1 MSGSIDQKTGVTL
14 PEPHPMT
21 FNPFKSEQHF
31 SLDWPDPFEQST
43 LHHSPEL
50 NELRGCIESSHV
62 SSVLMCDIAA
72 AREGP
77 AYKEPII
84 KMIEVKQVS
93 NELKVSYTGDTVSLE
108 RAFQCGL
115 IPVSVYEK
123 ILQRQTTCQDAA
135 EDVPLFESVE
145 EVEICEV
152 NKLVLECLS
161 RKKSLTS
168 ERDFHTLRSFH
179 GVDQEAML
187 NMLGAQLDVGD
198 PDEVQYVNLDEVED
212 AMSGIEDMLTV
223 DAAIQ
228 CDLMSSS
235 STLTVLGNKQQFI
248 GLVLPSSGEIQTMAN
263 SFKDDQN
270 ITTSTFTSSLISNQ
284 DKITAFYI
292 PEFSEVVD
300 ICAAVQRD
308 LIDSDTVQVLESLE
322 IPAVCPDVDDLHE
335 KFSSWLMYKKLIVDG
350 CFHAAD
356 CLKVDNIPSHTEA
369 KQLLISYLMIN
380 SYIDP
385 KTEKRVL
392 ILDKQM
398 SKMVKI
404 FLDDSTRSENCEK
417 NITSLNLNVG
427 DQSEQVGL
435 DILLHINEGTEEMM
449 KCPQQTSD
457 SPNFVSSFNGTITFN
472 EKTHENEKAVNQH
485 PVVEVSG
492 DIEDIE
498 RPGPDAAE
506 ETICHKNTNYAR
518 SGEFVDRIYGNS
530 LKLDEGS
537 DNEALDISNVPV
549 ASECLSEGFESECLV
564 KPRQQ
569 TLPYF
574 DPGPLCSESE
584 GTDVIEAE
592 SLCSE
597 DFREGDF
604 EQDYVSQLLKAQ
616 MEEGG
621 ILDVPPEI
629 RSELEAA
636 LSKGLVD
643 ERTVLKLLDSHS
655 YDKESEEGDEEGTM
669 SALKQATS
677 DGFTSS
683 NLAISIME
691 KPSRPRSACTVPI
704 SEPLQSELVTDDAD
718 RILNLDLEASICP
731 EKDCNHSISDG
742 HHLHLI
748 DINGAEN
755 TQQPNERKVT
765 AMRLNLNDEEA
776 SKRQIE
782 SEIRGT
788 VVDYESTGNV
798 EEMNSSSQHY
808 HPSGGGLG
816 SVMCSSTSWS
826 QVTAECDH
834 HSDKSC
840 LLAEGSDS
848 RGVISQ
854 QLTDSAAA
862 HSLGIENAAPTTQ
875 PSNDRANPNGH
886 TTSVSHTKSDSS
898 PFVDDFITAAFDA
911 ELGNQ
916 PASETNF
923 DTASFPRSALS
934 EENTMK
940 SHTSELQ
947 SPLHSEPTPNLD
959 YSSARAENAISS
971 VSWDNGSHDNNITED
986 GNRVTSRLQ
995 TALHSDSNFSIE
1007 PEPCHSVLVGE
1018 RFPQSHIALE
1028 EITASNGTT
1037 PRRVD
1042 VGDPEFC
1049 TQATTRVSAE
1059 AVLVDKNSSGSLD
1072 YFERGTGHLSPERQ
1086 HGGVFR
1092 IAEDMEPASVSRRA
1106 HPAEA
1111 NDEQQADTD
1120 GKVSGL
1126 KISCEQLETGMVA
1139 GLGGDVLPEN
1149 REHGSSEHPQN
1160 ASEYP
1165 NDVSEHPINAPEH
1178 PYNASEHPCNV
1189 SEHSHRASEYPSDA
1203 SEHPHNAPKYPNDIS
1218 KYPHDVSEHIHYAP
1232 GHPQNASEHPND
1244 ASGHPLYSP
1253 EYPND
1258 ISKYP
1263 DDISKHPHDAPEY
1276 PSGVSKHPLDSPCA
1290 SSEHPV
1296 DAPEYLSDAPGCHHD
1311 VSEHPHD
1318 ASEHPQVVSNK
1329 TDLSDF
1335 APDCFIRSEV
1345 SCSAPSVVSNPVAT
1359 SLDHQREITE
1369 VVNVSDLQK
1378 AQDVD
1383 SPVSIVPISQQLSEE
1398 GSYHEGDTSH
1408 SVTESAHPDLLMDLL
1423 KQNALRHN
1431 SEGRNSELI
1440 QQNDKVSERTEESD
1454 APSIQL
1460 QLLQVLQTVS
1470 SSQNLSMLQEVMESL
1485 NMALGGES
1493 QEEQRHMLESI
1504 KEESSEGEDGA
1515 LADDDFC
1522 HSAENNPQLSTD
1534 SDACKVEQFKKKVC
1548 FMLLQC

>member
-1 MSGSIDQKTGVTL
+1 MSGPIDQKTGVTL

-21 FNPFKSEQHF
+21 FNPFQSDQHF
-31 SLDWPDPFEQST
+31 SLDWPDRFEHEPVFKST

-50 NELRGCIESSHV
+50 NELRACIESSHV
-62 SSVLMCDIAA
+62 SSISMCDIAA
-72 AREGP
+72 AGEGP

-93 NELKVSYTGDTVSLE
+93 DELKVSYTGDTLTLE

-135 EDVPLFESVE
+135 EDVPLFESVQ

-152 NKLVLECLS
+152 NRLVLECLS

-168 ERDFHTLRSFH
+168 ERDIHTLSFFH

-187 NMLGAQLDVGD
+187 NMLGVQLDVGD

-235 STLTVLGNKQQFI
+235 STLTVLGDKQQFI
-248 GLVLPSSGEIQTMAN
+248 GLVLPSSGETMAH
-263 SFKDDQN
+263 SFQDDQN
-270 ITTSTFTSSLISNQ
+270 ITASTFTSSLVSNQ

-300 ICAAVQRD
+300 VCAAVQRD
-308 LIDSDTVQVLESLE
+308 LVDSDTAQVLESLE
-322 IPAVCPDVDDLHE
+322 IPDVCPDVDHLHE

-385 KTEKRVL
+385 QTGKRVL

-404 FLDDSTRSENCEK
+404 FSEDSMMSENCEK
-417 NITSLNLNVG
+417 NISLNLNVG
-427 DQSEQVGL
+427 DRSEQVGS
-435 DILLHINEGTEEMM
+435 DILLHINEGTEEMT
-449 KCPQQTSD
+449 KSPQQTSD
-457 SPNFVSSFNGTITFN
+457 SPNFVSSFSGTLTFN
-472 EKTHENEKAVNQH
+472 EKTHANEKAVNQH
-485 PVVEVSG
+485 PVLEVSG
-492 DIEDIE
+492 DDDMDME
-498 RPGPDAAE
+498 RSDPDAAE
-506 ETICHKNTNYAR
+506 ETMCHKNTNYAQ
-518 SGEFVDRIYGNS
+518 SGGFVERIYGNR
-530 LKLDEGS
+530 LKIDEGS
-537 DNEALDISNVPV
+537 DHEALDISNVPV
-549 ASECLSEGFESECLV
+549 ASECFSEGFECLV

-621 ILDVPPEI
+621 VLDVPPEI
-629 RSELEAA
+629 CSELESA

-643 ERTVLKLLDSHS
+643 ERTVLKLLNSHS
-655 YDKESEEGDEEGTM
+655 YDKESEEGNEEGTM
-669 SALKQATS
+669 RPLKLAMS

-683 NLAISIME
+683 NLAFSVME
-691 KPSRPRSACTVPI
+691 QPSRPRSACTIPI

-731 EKDCNHSISDG
+731 EKDGNHSVSDD

-776 SKRQIE
+776 SKREME
-782 SEIRGT
+782 SEIRGL
-788 VVDYESTGNV
+788 VVDYESTGN
-798 EEMNSSSQHY
+798 EKEMNSYLQHY

-816 SVMCSSTSWS
+816 SVMCSSTLRS

-848 RGVISQ
+848 HGVISQ
-854 QLTDSAAA
+854 QLPDSAAA
-862 HSLGIENAAPTTQ
+862 YSLGIENTAPTTQ
-875 PSNDRANPNGH
+875 TSNDRANPN
-886 TTSVSHTKSDSS
+886 SHTNSTSHAKSDSS
-898 PFVDDFITAAFDA
+898 PFVDDFVTAALDA

-916 PASETNF
+916 PASETEF
-923 DTASFPRSALS
+923 DIASFPCSALS
-934 EENTMK
+934 EESAMK
-940 SHTSELQ
+940 SHTSALQ
-947 SPLHSEPTPNLD
+947 SPFHSEPNLD
-959 YSSARAENAISS
+959 YSSARAENAIIS
-971 VSWDNGSHDNNITED
+971 VSWDNGSHDNRTTEE

-995 TALHSDSNFSIE
+995 TALHSDSNSSIE

-1028 EITASNGTT
+1028 EITATNGTI
-1037 PRRVD
+1037 PRCVD
-1042 VGDPEFC
+1042 VGDSELC
-1049 TQATTRVSAE
+1049 TQPATSVSAE
-1059 AVLVDKNSSGSLD
+1059 AELVDKNLSDSLD
-1072 YFERGTGHLSPERQ
+1072 YFERGTGRLSPERQ
-1086 HGGVFR
+1086 HGGVFK
-1092 IAEDMEPASVSRRA
+1092 ITEDMEPASVSRCA
-1106 HPAEA
+1106 QPAEA
-1111 NDEQQADTD
+1111 NDELQADTD
-1120 GKVSGL
+1120 GQVSGFE
-1126 KISCEQLETGMVA
+1126 ISSEQLETGMGA
-1139 GLGGDVLPEN
+1139 GGGDILPEN
-1149 REHGSSEHPQN
+1149 REHGSSE
-1160 ASEYP
+1160 
-1165 NDVSEHPINAPEH
+1165 
-1178 PYNASEHPCNV
+1178 
-1189 SEHSHRASEYPSDA
+1189 
-1203 SEHPHNAPKYPNDIS
+1203 
-1218 KYPHDVSEHIHYAP
+1218 YPHDVSEHHHYAPEHPEHPHDVSEHVHYLP
-1232 GHPQNASEHPND
+1232 GHPQNASGHPND
-1244 ASGHPLYSP
+1244 SSGHPHYAP
-1253 EYPND
+1253 EFPND

-1263 DDISKHPHDAPEY
+1263 DDISNHPHGAHEY
-1276 PSGVSKHPLDSPCA
+1276 PNGVSKHPLDSPEHPCA

-1296 DAPEYLSDAPGCHHD
+1296 DAPEYPSDAPGCHHD
-1311 VSEHPHD
+1311 VSEHPHH
-1318 ASEHPQVVSNK
+1318 ASEHPQVDSHK

-1345 SCSAPSVVSNPVAT
+1345 SSSAPSVVSDPVAT
-1359 SLDHQREITE
+1359 SLDQQREITE
-1369 VVNVSDLQK
+1369 VVDVSDLQK
-1378 AQDVD
+1378 AQAVE
-1383 SPVSIVPISQQLSEE
+1383 SVSIVPISQQPLEE

-1408 SVTESAHPDLLMDLL
+1408 SVIESAHPDLLVDLL

-1431 SEGRNSELI
+1431 SEGTNSGLI
-1440 QQNDKVSERTEESD
+1440 QQNDQVSERTEESD
-1454 APSIQL
+1454 APSIQQ

-1470 SSQNLSMLQEVMESL
+1470 SSQDLSMLQEVMESL

-1504 KEESSEGEDGA
+1504 KEESSEGEDGE
-1515 LADDDFC
+1515 L
-1522 HSAENNPQLSTD
+1522 AENNPQLSTD
-1534 SDACKVEQFKKKVC
+1534 SDVCKVEQFKNKVC